1 MVRQINVRN
10 GWLSGLIAPAAS
22 LPGPLAASLPGALAA
37 VLLLVLQ
44 PVAALAQS
52 ASPPPL
58 SVQPVPGELELSKL
72 IWTTL
77 AAIDHANLSGNY
89 SVLRD
94 LSAPAF
100 QANNDAARL
109 TQIFSGLRASG
120 TDLSNALLLGP
131 TWTAAPAIAP
141 GGLLRLQGYFGLRP
155 TAIAFDLSYQW
166 VGGRWRLFGVGIN
179 PQPLATMQPA
189 PEAPAAKPKR

>member
-1 MVRQINVRN
+1 MVSPSKTTIKRLPR
-10 GWLSGLIAPAAS
+10 LIASAAA
-22 LPGPLAASLPGALAA
+22 LLALASPGA
-37 VLLLVLQ
+37 V
-44 PVAALAQS
+44 LAQV
-52 ASPPPL
+52 ATPPPA

-72 IWTTL
+72 IWTTM
-77 AAIDHANLSGNY
+77 AAVDHANLSGNY

-100 QANNDAARL
+100 QNNNDAARL

-131 TWTAAPAIAP
+131 TWTAAPAIVP

-166 VGGRWRLFGVGIN
+166 VGGRWRLFGVAIT
-179 PQPLATMQPA
+179 PRSIAAVQPA
-189 PEAPAAKPKR
+189 PAAQRPKR